1 MVKTLAMEME
11 AVHFSVHPRMT
22 QIPMSRLVLFP
33 GVLDVVMKFLVYMP
47 WPPVGL
53 TRLSL
58 ASLILK
64 LVPTLDTNQMFV
76 KKGTITNV
84 LSVDTFDLSYS

>member
-1 MVKTLAMEME
+1 MVKTLAREME
-11 AVHFSVHPRMT
+11 AVHLSVHPRMT
-22 QIPMSRLVLFP
+22 QIPMSSLVLFP
-33 GVLDVVMKFLVYMP
+33 GVLDMVMKFLAYMLMLP

-64 LVPTLDTNQMFV
+64 VVPTLDKHQMFV
-76 KKGTITNV
+76 KNGTITNV
-84 LSVDTFDLSYS
+84 LSVHLI